1 MHRDVGS
8 SESHSV
14 RLWVKSNWK
23 VIQPS
28 GSGTVYQAPAS
39 VLELRPVRNSHL
51 FQETAVSLD
60 PAGEASS
67 AILDEL
73 SLAESPHEADEARA
87 LGFADATD
95 S

>member
-1 MHRDVGS
+1 M
-8 SESHSV
+8 
-14 RLWVKSNWK
+14 NW
-23 VIQPS
+23 
-28 GSGTVYQAPAS
+28 QALYAYFTGCELEEALRRPWPRHS

-51 FQETAVSLD
+51 FDETAVSLD